1 MSALRRGKARGYV
14 SALLCG
20 KARGY
25 PSVLL
30 TNLRKAGVSLT
41 LPGGRPYN
49 APNISAFNGIGP
61 GPSIRAV
68 TVNIRKEVV

>member
-1 MSALRRGKARGYV
+1 MSALR
-14 SALLCG
+14 CG

-30 TNLRKAGVSLT
+30 ANLRKVGLSLT

-49 APNISAFNGIGP
+49 APNISAFNGVG
-61 GPSIRAV
+61 GGLSLRAV
-68 TVNIRKEVV
+68 TVNIRKEVA